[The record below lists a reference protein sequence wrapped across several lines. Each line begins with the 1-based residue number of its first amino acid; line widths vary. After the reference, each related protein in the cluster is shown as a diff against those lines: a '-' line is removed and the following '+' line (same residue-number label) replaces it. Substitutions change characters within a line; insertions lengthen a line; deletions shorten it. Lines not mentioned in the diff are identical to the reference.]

1 MGAQLTAR
9 MLLRVVAQIGHQPCA
24 VCAVQIFQPEIF
36 YFKFTQIG
44 LTSLLC
50 SHLFKTIGGPLGC
63 IGCQYIIPSAFVL
76 VQGAACMH
84 MCIEGPLH
92 LSDALGVKMQKIS

>member
-1 MGAQLTAR
+1 MGAQLTTR

-36 YFKFTQIG
+36 NLKFASCA
-44 LTSLLC
+44 LTSLKQSVVHWAVLVAN
-50 SHLFKTIGGPLGC
+50 
-63 IGCQYIIPSAFVL
+63 IIPSAFVL